1 MVVSSE
7 AVSLIINPLAYIF
20 VAMYMPESTL
30 AVRFIETPITFV
42 FGAISPDL
50 LTMSVSILSFP
61 LAQIFSAILESV
73 DWLTDDVCRIIVHTS
88 LQFLWGQRT
97 WHTRHTDSLLALHL
111 LPLHD
116 WSRCSKLW
124 HVGPYSISADP
135 RLDPNDKLNVLL
147 QVFKLFRR

>member
-7 AVSLIINPLAYIF
+7 AVSFIINPLAYIF

-88 LQFLWGQRT
+88 L
-97 WHTRHTDSLLALHL
+97 
-111 LPLHD
+111 
-116 WSRCSKLW
+116 
-124 HVGPYSISADP
+124 
-135 RLDPNDKLNVLL
+135 
-147 QVFKLFRR
+147 